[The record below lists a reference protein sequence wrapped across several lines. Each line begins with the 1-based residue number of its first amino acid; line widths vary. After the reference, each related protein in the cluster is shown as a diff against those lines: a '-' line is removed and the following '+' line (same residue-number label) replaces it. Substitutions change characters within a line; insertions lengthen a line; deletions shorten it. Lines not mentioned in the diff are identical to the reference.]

1 MTGGLDSRVT
11 LLLVLAKNGRGGNM
25 NRSGFL
31 TSISKMCITSTLQTA
46 SDVFCEK
53 KKIAQETY
61 IPYPFSLG
69 DLPTLD
75 Y

>member
-1 MTGGLDSRVT
+1 
-11 LLLVLAKNGRGGNM
+11 
-25 NRSGFL
+25 
-31 TSISKMCITSTLQTA
+31 MCITSTLQTA

-75 Y
+75 YLRTLLRISAKDNILAPDSLTP

>member
-1 MTGGLDSRVT
+1 
-11 LLLVLAKNGRGGNM
+11 
-25 NRSGFL
+25 
-31 TSISKMCITSTLQTA
+31 MCITSTLQTA

-53 KKIAQETY
+53 KKKIAQESLGN

-69 DLPTLD
+69 DQPTLD

>member
-1 MTGGLDSRVT
+1 
-11 LLLVLAKNGRGGNM
+11 
-25 NRSGFL
+25 
-31 TSISKMCITSTLQTA
+31 MCITSTLETA

-53 KKIAQETY
+53 NKTNKKKKIAQESLGN

-69 DLPTLD
+69 DQPTLD